1 MDDKLLDRI
10 FTEIDNNTKRSES
23 LSKRLE
29 EISKIVYS
37 HATSLGLVTKLVIVI
52 ITFLTITGLGMIV
65 KDYEITDSTKIETTY
80 KGIK

>member
-37 HATSLGLVTKLVIVI
+37 HATSLGIVTKLVIII
-52 ITFLTITGLGMIV
+52 ITFLVLSGLTYIV
-65 KDYEITDSTKIETTY
+65 RDYEITDSTKIETID